1 MWDHLPVRN
10 LMDMQRMAAIK
21 TIDRQILEDWENGYG
36 ADVDLL
42 LERRHSLVEAMRAEG
57 HAVTSF

>member
-10 LMDMQRMAAIK
+10 LMMMQRLAALK
-21 TIDRQILEDWENGYG
+21 TIDRQITVDWENGYG
-36 ADVDLL
+36 KDVDLL

-57 HAVTSF
+57 SSVKTF